1 MAGRKEGCS
10 WCSVTVR
17 DETGGFGLEERIDA
31 EGVQLTYL
39 VAWAPGHVF
48 SINDSWLFPWPS
60 QLVWFQ

>member
-17 DETGGFGLEERIDA
+17 DETGGFGLEERTDA

-39 VAWAPGHVF
+39 VAWATGHVF
-48 SINDSWLFPWPS
+48 SVNDS
-60 QLVWFQ
+60 